1 MDRKQLFALL
11 DGTPSHI
18 LIAVGLALALLS
30 PLILN
35 FKVAALASAQ
45 AEQDRV
51 KTFKELDLE
60 EFKRRQDEER
70 KNSPEEIKYKQA
82 VEQRKST
89 TPNVSL
95 PVGFPIEFS
104 VAQRKE
110 AEANEK
116 EMQEIRRAA
125 EEKEKKRK
133 DALEKKQEELDK
145 KYDAIGPRRAV
156 VEAQTAVAGTRS
168 HLVIGWLGRLLLLL
182 GLLVM
187 TVQSEGV
194 RQKVILIVLLVVMF
208 SAISGVNLG
217 FQAQGHLGEER
228 VESSAAPKLK

>member
-1 MDRKQLFALL
+1 MDRKQLFAML
-11 DGTPSHI
+11 DGTPSHA

-30 PLILN
+30 PLVLN
-35 FKVAALASAQ
+35 FKAAALASAL

-51 KTFKELDLE
+51 KTLKELDLE
-60 EFKRRQDEER
+60 EFKRQQDEER
-70 KNSPEEIKYKQA
+70 KNSPEEIRYKQA
-82 VEQRKST
+82 VEQRKSAT
-89 TPNVSL
+89 VNASL
-95 PVGFPIEFS
+95 PVGLS
-104 VAQRKE
+104 LNLNVAQQNE
-110 AEANEK
+110 ADANEK

-133 DALEKKQEELDK
+133 EALEKKQEQLDK
-145 KYDAIGPRRAV
+145 TYDAIGPRRAV
-156 VEAQTAVAGTRS
+156 VEAQTSVAGTRS

-208 SAISGVNLG
+208 SALSGVNLG

-228 VESSAAPKLK
+228 IESSVAPRPK